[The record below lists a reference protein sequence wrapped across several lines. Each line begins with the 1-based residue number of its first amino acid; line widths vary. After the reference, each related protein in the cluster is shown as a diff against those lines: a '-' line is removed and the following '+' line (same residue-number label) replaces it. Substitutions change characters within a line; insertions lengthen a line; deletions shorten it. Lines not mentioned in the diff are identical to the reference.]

1 MDNLEKRISHL
12 IFCFWAVILVLGCV
26 TASAADQTDDADKGD
41 AAAQAMEEDAA
52 EPFPGIL
59 IDEPVFDFGS
69 LYEGDPVVHTFV
81 IRNKGDADLV
91 IEKVKPG

>member
-1 MDNLEKRISHL
+1 MANIKKRIGHL
-12 IFCFWAVILVLGCV
+12 IFCFWAVILVLGCM

-41 AAAQAMEEDAA
+41 AAAQTMEEDAA
-52 EPFPGIL
+52 EPLPGIL

-69 LYEGDPVVHTFV
+69 LYEGDPVLHTFV
-81 IRNKGDADLV
+81 IGNKGDAGLV